1 VSLVVR
7 QVWFQNRRAKWKKR
21 KKTTN
26 VFRSPGAL
34 IPSTCLSPFGAI
46 NDAAF
51 FNFAAAAAGGGPTV
65 QPTPAEARWAAAGM
79 YGHPHAAAALSHH
92 HAAIPCGA
100 AGPTAAGGP
109 PGMHPSLVARHPM
122 FGAPPPGSA
131 LGAAAAAHHY
141 STGPMAAAAA
151 GLVACNGGGGSSP
164 ASSTGCCPPPS
175 LMYSSQGQ
183 YCAMQQQQQQQLSS
197 PGTASCESPMSY
209 VGSAAAAGALQQM
222 TSVGVGGAGVD
233 DAWRGSSIAEL
244 RRKALEHTV
253 SMGVAMTPDSIY
265 R

>member
-1 VSLVVR
+1 MFVV

-51 FNFAAAAAGGGPTV
+51 FNFAAAAAGGAPAP
-65 QPTPAEARWAAAGM
+65 QPSPAEARWAAAGM
-79 YGHPHAAAALSHH
+79 YGHHHAAAALSHH
-92 HAAIPCGA
+92 HAAIPCA
-100 AGPTAAGGP
+100 AGPTGGGP
-109 PGMHPSLVARHPM
+109 PSMHPSLVARHPM
-122 FGAPPPGSA
+122 FGAPPGTA
-131 LGAAAAAHHY
+131 LGAAAAHHY
-141 STGPMAAAAA
+141 SPGQMAAAA
-151 GLVACNGGGGSSP
+151 GLVACNGGSSP
-164 ASSTGCCPPPS
+164 VSSAGCCPAPS
-175 LMYSSQGQ
+175 LMYSTPGQ
-183 YCAMQQQQQQQLSS
+183 YCAMQPQPPPQQQLSP
-197 PGTASCESPMSY
+197 PGTAGCESPMSY
-209 VGSAAAAGALQQM
+209 VGTAAGALQQM
-222 TSVGVGGAGVD
+222 TTVGGGVD
-233 DAWRGSSIAEL
+233 EAWRGSSIAEL